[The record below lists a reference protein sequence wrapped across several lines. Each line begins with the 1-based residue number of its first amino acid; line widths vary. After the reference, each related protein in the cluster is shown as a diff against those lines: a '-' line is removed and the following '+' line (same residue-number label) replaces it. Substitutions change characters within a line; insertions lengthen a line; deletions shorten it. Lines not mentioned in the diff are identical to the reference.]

1 MASNNEHRAPA
12 PGLDSIEFS
21 NPAPLEYSPEKP
33 ASSGSSGPAA
43 GMDDKNASVPVEQY
57 AVDSE
62 KQSER
67 VGSLRA
73 RSESEQ
79 ERGPV
84 KALWDRHWKKLAQL
98 VVFMLFT
105 ASVTPSPQHFL
116 GAAYLWNTSLMARP
130 AAVGGST
137 ASSSTATRTA
147 RAG

>member
-1 MASNNEHRAPA
+1 MASNEHRAPA
-12 PGLDSIEFS
+12 PGHDAIEFS
-21 NPAPLEYSPEKP
+21 NPAPLEYSLEKP

-43 GMDDKNASVPVEQY
+43 DMDDKNASVPVEQY
-57 AVDSE
+57 VVDSE

-73 RSESEQ
+73 RSESEE

-84 KALWDRHWKKLAQL
+84 RALWDRHWKKLAQL
-98 VVFMLFT
+98 VTFMVFT
-105 ASVTPSPQHFL
+105 AFVIPSPQHFL
-116 GAAYLWNTSLMARP
+116 GAAYFWNTSLIARP
-130 AAVGGST
+130 AAVGGFT